1 MGGHL
6 TTDRRWY
13 ALLILLAALAFGCIV
28 VAAENVSGEQPLTG
42 APGVVAR
49 GDPVTISGI
58 ATGNP
63 DAVYVWVFGQNYRLL
78 SEPVDV
84 GSDGI
89 YRYTLE
95 RSETADLSP
104 GRYFAI
110 VQHPMGNGKQDVRV
124 VSDST
129 ISVPGGTTVD
139 LAGLPADE
147 AAAALVDA
155 LNSPYS
161 DDTYVMVSFMIE
173 DPWIQ
178 IGGIRSTGG

>member
-1 MGGHL
+1 MA
-6 TTDRRWY
+6 TDRRWY
-13 ALLILLAALAFGCIV
+13 ALLMLLTALAFGGIIA
-28 VAAENVSGEQPLTG
+28 AAENVSGEQPLTEM
-42 APGVVAR
+42 PGVVAR

-63 DAVYVWVFGQNYRLL
+63 DSVYVWVFGQNYRLL
-78 SEPVDV
+78 SEPVNV
-84 GSDGI
+84 GSDGA

-104 GRYFAI
+104 GRYFVI

-139 LAGLPADE
+139 LSGLPADE
-147 AAAALVDA
+147 AAAALLDA
-155 LNSPYS
+155 LNSPNS

-173 DPWIQ
+173 NPWIR
-178 IGGIRSTGG
+178 ISGVRSTGD